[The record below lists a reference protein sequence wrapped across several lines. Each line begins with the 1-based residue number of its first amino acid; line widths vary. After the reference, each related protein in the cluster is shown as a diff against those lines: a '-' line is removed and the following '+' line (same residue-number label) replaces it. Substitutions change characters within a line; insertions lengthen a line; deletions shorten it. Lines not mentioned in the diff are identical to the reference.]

1 MRSLFIALVILKS
14 AVGFGQSADFFVDKP
29 LHKFPKT
36 VEGPVLEHTYTVTN
50 QGDAPLIITE
60 YKVACPCTKVVLPDT
75 IAPGASAAIT
85 LTFDTKGKYYQ
96 QDRKIILFTNSKKPI
111 QELRFKVYVI
121 PKDESEG
128 GDQ

>member
-1 MRSLFIALVILKS
+1 MRSLFIALIILKS
-14 AVGFGQSADFFVDKP
+14 AIGFGQSADFFVEKP

-50 QGDAPLIITE
+50 QGTAPLIISE

-75 IAPGASAAIT
+75 IAPGASAEIK

-128 GDQ
+128 GNQ

>member
-1 MRSLFIALVILKS
+1 MILKS
-14 AVGFGQSADFFVDKP
+14 AVGFGQSADFFVEKS

-36 VEGPVLEHTYTVTN
+36 VEGLVLEHTYTVTN

-75 IAPGASAAIT
+75 IAPGASAAIK

-128 GDQ
+128 GNQ